1 MEQTNDL
8 SKTALEAI
16 RSRITRILPAQ
27 IRSCVEELSEE
38 QLWWRPNEQA
48 NSVGNL
54 VLHLSGSM
62 RHYLSNRVGGIEY
75 ERNRPAE
82 FAERGPVPKQQ
93 LLATFD
99 ETIRQAGQILDGFD
113 TSRFLDATDEPDYVP
128 TIFDLIFNIAI
139 HLATHTGQIV
149 YVTKMLKEGS
159 LDELWIRVHKTGS
172 QSDER

>member
-1 MEQTNDL
+1 MEQNNDL

-62 RHYLSNRVGGIEY
+62 RHYLSNRVGGMEY

-99 ETIRQAGQILDGFD
+99 ETIRQAGQVLDAFD
-113 TSRFLDATDEPDYVP
+113 TSRFLDATDEPNYVP

-139 HLATHTGQIV
+139 HLATHAGQIV

-159 LDELWIRVHKTGS
+159 LDELWIRAHRTDS
-172 QSDER
+172 QSVER

>member
-54 VLHLSGSM
+54 VLHVSGSM

-99 ETIRQAGQILDGFD
+99 ETIRQAAQVLDAFD
-113 TSRFLDATDEPDYVP
+113 TSRLLDATDEPDYVP
-128 TIFDLIFNIAI
+128 TTFDLIFNIAI

-159 LDELWIRVHKTGS
+159 VDELWIRAHRTGS
-172 QSDER
+172 QSDAR